1 MRKPNKSR
9 AFSEV
14 LMLQSRGHIISAS
27 TIPTGN
33 NELPIDPVNT
43 NGTTYSL

>member
-1 MRKPNKSR
+1 MENYVN
-9 AFSEV
+9 AELEIV
-14 LMLQSRGHIISAS
+14 ALAAGDTISAS

-33 NELPIDPVNT
+33 NELPIDPVNN